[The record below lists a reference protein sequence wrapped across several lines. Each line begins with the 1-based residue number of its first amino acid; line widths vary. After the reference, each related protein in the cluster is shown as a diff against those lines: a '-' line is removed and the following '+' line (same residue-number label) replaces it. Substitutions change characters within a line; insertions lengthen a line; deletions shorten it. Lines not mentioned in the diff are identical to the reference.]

1 MLDGGARMST
11 YVTSDAHGHLAALRR
26 AVGAS
31 GFGEGDELYVLGDM
45 IDRGPDP
52 LGVISYVRNLPNTHV
67 LMGNHEQLMLE
78 AIGVV
83 GHPKDG
89 AFDLSGISA
98 YDFGTWT
105 DWTNNGGGTTLTQL
119 ERLCDEDFADVLSWV
134 GGLPAFACVQAGER
148 TYALTHAGID
158 PRMAGVWLGENP
170 GADVCDPESL
180 EELLEA
186 QDPADLL
193 WVRESFWGYHTGL
206 VGADGKGAVVIAGHT
221 PSVYL
226 PSFAGIEPGEATDEE
241 GRGKVVE
248 LGADEATGG
257 VADRVDIDCAAAC
270 GFGAGRVG
278 VMRLEDHACW
288 YAAVEQG
295 E

>member
-1 MLDGGARMST
+1 MST
-11 YVTSDAHGHLAALRR
+11 YVTSDAHGHLAALRQ
-26 AVGAS
+26 AVEAS

-52 LGVISYVRNLPNTHV
+52 LGVISYVRGLPNTHV
-67 LMGNHEQLMLE
+67 LLGNHEQLMLDAIE
-78 AIGVV
+78 AV
-83 GHPKDG
+83 GHPHDG
-89 AFDLSGISA
+89 FFDLSGISS
-98 YDFGTWT
+98 YDFGIWT

-119 ERLCDEDFADVLSWV
+119 EQLGSEDYADVLSWV
-134 GGLPAFACVQAGER
+134 GGLATFACVRVGER

-158 PRMAGVWLGENP
+158 PRMAGVWMSENP
-170 GADVCDPESL
+170 GADPCDPEVL
-180 EELLEA
+180 GELLEA
-186 QDPADLL
+186 QDPGDLL
-193 WVRESFWGYHTGL
+193 WVREAFWGFHTGL
-206 VGADGKGAVVIAGHT
+206 VGADGAGPVVIAGHT

-226 PSFAGIEPGEATDEE
+226 PSFAGLEPGEATDED

-248 LGADEATGG
+248 LGADEETCG

-288 YAAVEQG
+288 YATVEQG